1 MYAISYHV
9 HKKTAISRILGDS
22 MKWIEVNGVS
32 LRYELTGQGSET
44 LVLVH
49 ELGGA
54 LESWDD
60 VLPELQ
66 KRFRVLRYDQRGFG
80 LSEKAKGTL
89 ALDTMADDLA
99 ALLDGLG
106 ITAPCHVTGLAL
118 GAAIALGFAARYPA
132 KVKKLVISSP
142 ATGVS
147 KDRSAQVLERA
158 DAVEREGMRA
168 QVQASLDRSYP
179 EVLRGNRERYELYRL
194 RWLAND
200 PAGFAAINRMLA
212 DMEMTED
219 YCKIACPTLVISA
232 KHDLLRPPAMI
243 EPIARAIP
251 GARYIETDSGHFMA
265 VQTPE
270 LWLETVLP
278 FLTGA

>member
-1 MYAISYHV
+1 MREGPVVDDNFYV
-9 HKKTAISRILGDS
+9 GGNMD
-22 MKWIEVNGVS
+22 WIEANGAS
-32 LRYELTGQGSET
+32 LRYELSGEGSDL

-49 ELGGA
+49 ELGGS

-60 VLPELQ
+60 VLPELE
-66 KRFRVLRYDQRGFG
+66 KKFRVLRYDQRGFG

-106 ITAPCHVTGLAL
+106 ITAPCLVTGLAL
-118 GAAIALGFAARYPA
+118 GGAIALGFTARYPE
-132 KVKKLVISSP
+132 KVKKLAISSP

-147 KDRSAQVLERA
+147 KDRAGQVLDRA
-158 DAVEREGMRA
+158 DAVERDGMRA
-168 QVQASLDRSYP
+168 QVQQSLDRSYP
-179 EVLRGNRERYELYRL
+179 EVLRGNRERYERYRK
-194 RWLAND
+194 RWLGND
-200 PAGFAAINRMLA
+200 TAGFAAINRMLTNM
-212 DMEMTED
+212 DMVED
-219 YCKIACPTLVISA
+219 FAKIQCPTLVISA

-243 EPIARAIP
+243 EPIAKAIP

-270 LWLETVLP
+270 LYLATVLP
-278 FLTGA
+278 FLTEE

>member
-1 MYAISYHV
+1 M
-9 HKKTAISRILGDS
+9 
-22 MKWIEVNGVS
+22 
-32 LRYELTGQGSET
+32 
-44 LVLVH
+44 LVH

-54 LESWDD
+54 LESWDE

-66 KRFRVLRYDQRGFG
+66 KKFRVLRYDQRGFG
-80 LSEKAKGTL
+80 LSEKTEGTL
-89 ALDTMADDLA
+89 SLDTMADDLA

-106 ITAPCHVTGLAL
+106 ISMPCHVTGLAL
-118 GAAIALGFAARYPA
+118 GAAIALGFTARYPA
-132 KVKKLVISSP
+132 KVKRLAISSP

-147 KDRSAQVLERA
+147 DDRRAQVLERA
-158 DAVEREGMRA
+158 DAVEKEGMRA

-179 EVLRGNRERYELYRL
+179 EVLRGDGTRYELYRL

-200 PAGFAAINRMLA
+200 PGGFAAINRMLA
-212 DMEMTED
+212 
-219 YCKIACPTLVISA
+219 CPTLVISA
-232 KHDLLRPPAMI
+232 RHDLLRPPAMI

-251 GARYIETDSGHFMA
+251 GARYVETESGHFMA

-278 FLTGA
+278 FLTEA